1 MSSKVKA
8 EAAGWPTGEVL
19 AEAELDRATPTRDAT
34 ATNMVLNAGTLYVAG
49 GDTILQL
56 DAADGHVLASRRLE
70 DCTRGAARIAL
81 AGDVLVVAF
90 GNGSLV
96 GLARDGLDIL
106 WRQKLD
112 FAQAVWSSTTTQN
125 ATGAVHT
132 DVNLADALWYV
143 TSIAANGEVACVGFS
158 SYQTDPGSYV
168 ACVEAASGALRWQRE
183 YPGRLCFRWGVS
195 HPCLT
200 AFGLLVPVP
209 EDRGVQLL
217 DLASGSERA
226 RLDTP
231 PVGMGFRRV
240 ERDGR
245 SSWVTQT
252 LDGTV
257 LFVGIGDDGAPC
269 IERSIAVPGPEGD
282 GLLPSSASPI
292 VVGNYL
298 LCNCPVPSV
307 TRGDGSVVPDGDAP
321 GSVVCMRLDTG
332 EVVDEFDRF
341 SFDATPTVLAAVGE
355 GDGWGVVALGS
366 DGAADAATGEVRL
379 VLLQDDGLWLLPFED
394 GAFGNPT
401 LLIDEVCLG
410 MSDAGGAL
418 VVDEDGVLHL
428 ACGTIDRTALYAIG

>member
-1 MSSKVKA
+1 MS
-8 EAAGWPTGEVL
+8 
-19 AEAELDRATPTRDAT
+19 AELDRATPTRDAT

-56 DAADGHVLASRRLE
+56 DAADGRVIASRRIE

-81 AGDVLVVAF
+81 AGEVLVAAF
-90 GNGSLV
+90 GDGSLV

-112 FAQAVWSSTTTQN
+112 FSQAAWSSTTTQD
-125 ATGAVHT
+125 AAGAVHT
-132 DVNLADALWYV
+132 DAAMADALWYV
-143 TSIAANGEVACVGFS
+143 TSIVANGEVACVGFS

-168 ACVEAASGALRWQRE
+168 VCVDAASGVPCWQRE
-183 YPGRLCFRWGVS
+183 YPGHFCFRWGVS

-217 DLASGSERA
+217 DLASGSELA

-231 PVGMGFRRV
+231 PIGMGFRRV
-240 ERDGR
+240 ERDDR
-245 SSWVTQT
+245 SSWMTQA

-257 LFVGIGDDGAPC
+257 LFVGIGDDGALHL
-269 IERSIAVPGPEGD
+269 ERSIAVAGPEGE
-282 GLLPSSASPI
+282 GVLPSSAAP
-292 VVGNYL
+292 VAMGDYL
-298 LCNCPVPSV
+298 LCNRPVSRVPY
-307 TRGDGSVVPDGDAP
+307 GDGSLVPDEEAP
-321 GSVVCMRLDTG
+321 GSVVCLRLDTG

-341 SFDATPTVLAAVGE
+341 SFDATPTVLMVAEA
-355 GDGWGVVALGS
+355 GDERGVVALGS
-366 DGAADAATGEVRL
+366 DGAGAAAIGEVRL
-379 VLLQDDGLWLLPFED
+379 VLLQDDGLWLLPYED

-410 MSDAGGAL
+410 MSDAEGAL
-418 VVDEDGVLHL
+418 VVGDDGVHHL